1 MRLLFDEHVSEAL
14 VGLLADV
21 FPASLHVRKMGVGGG
36 TDREIWQLA
45 RDNGCTIVTK
55 DGDFHPLSVLL
66 GAPPKIIWVRVGN
79 CTTSELAGLLRARAA
94 EVQSFGSQDE
104 ETVLELG

>member
-1 MRLLFDEHVSEAL
+1 VRLLFDEHLSEAL

-21 FPASLHVRKMGVGGG
+21 FPASLHVRLLGAGGA

-45 RDNGCTIVTK
+45 RDNGCALVTK
-55 DGDFHPLSVLL
+55 DGDFHRLSVML
-66 GAPPKIIWVRVGN
+66 GAPPKIIWVKVGN
-79 CTTSELAGLLRARAA
+79 CTTSELADLLRARSAA
-94 EVQSFGSQDE
+94 MQSFGLQEE